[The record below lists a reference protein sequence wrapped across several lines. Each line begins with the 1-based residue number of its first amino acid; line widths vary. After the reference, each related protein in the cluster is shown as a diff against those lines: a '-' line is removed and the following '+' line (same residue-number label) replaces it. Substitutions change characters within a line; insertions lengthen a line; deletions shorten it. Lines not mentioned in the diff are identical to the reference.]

1 MEERRTSV
9 ITYPE
14 ESRASLLGKTY
25 LLLTVGFI
33 TMAFGVG
40 AGLQFLPMFAHLGK
54 WGYLIL
60 SLVATV
66 GTMFLALLFQRNLL
80 GYLFFTLFTFT
91 VGFFDA
97 PAVAVILQSS
107 FLLEIFKEAALI
119 TAGVTGALSLF
130 VLVTK
135 KDFGFLGGFLF
146 TGLVLVVIMA
156 VVGLFWHNSLLNVV
170 MSGMGALLFSGFILY
185 DTSRL
190 VNEKGTPVEIAIAL
204 FLDIINLFWSL
215 FNLLVA
221 LKGEER

>member
-1 MEERRTSV
+1 MERRPAV

-14 ESRASLLGKTY
+14 ESRVSILGKTY
-25 LLLTVGFI
+25 LLLTVGLI
-33 TMAFGVG
+33 TMALGVG
-40 AGLQFLPMFAHLGK
+40 IGLQFLPVFAHLGK

-60 SLVATV
+60 SLFATV
-66 GTMFLALLFQRNLL
+66 GTMFLALIFQRNLL

-97 PAVAVILQSS
+97 PAVAVIFQSP
-107 FLLEIFKEAALI
+107 FLIEIFKETALI
-119 TAGVTGALSLF
+119 TGVVTGALSLF
-130 VLVTK
+130 VLITK
-135 KDFGFLGGFLF
+135 RDFGFLGGFLF
-146 TGLVLVVIMA
+146 TGLILVVVMA
-156 VVGLFWHNSLLNVV
+156 IVGLFWHNSTLNVV
-170 MSGMGALLFSGFILY
+170 MSGMGALVFSGYILY

-190 VNEKGTPVEIAIAL
+190 VNEKGTPVEIAVAL

>member
-14 ESRASLLGKTY
+14 ENRASILGKTY

-33 TMAFGVG
+33 TMALGTGVG
-40 AGLQFLPMFAHLGK
+40 FQFLPMFTHLGK

-60 SLVATV
+60 SLVATI
-66 GTMFLALLFQRNLL
+66 GTMFLALIFQRNIL
-80 GYLFFTLFTFT
+80 GYIFFTLFTFT

-97 PAVAVILQSS
+97 PAVAVIFQSP
-107 FLLEIFKEAALI
+107 FLLEIFKETALI
-119 TAGVTGALSLF
+119 TGVVTGALSLF
-130 VLVTK
+130 VLITK

-156 VVGLFWHNSLLNVV
+156 VVGLFWHNSLMNVV
-170 MSGMGALLFSGFILY
+170 MSGMGALVFSGYILY

-221 LKGEER
+221 LKEER

>member
-1 MEERRTSV
+1 MEERRSSV

-14 ESRASLLGKTY
+14 ESRVSILGKTY

-33 TMAFGVG
+33 TMALGTGV
-40 AGLQFLPMFAHLGK
+40 GLQFLPMFAHLGK

-60 SLVATV
+60 SLVATI
-66 GTMFLALLFQRNLL
+66 GTMFLALAFQRNIL
-80 GYLFFTLFTFT
+80 GYIFFTLFTFM

-97 PAVAVILQSS
+97 PAIAVILQSA
-107 FLLEIFKEAALI
+107 FFLEIFKETVLI
-119 TAGVTGALSLF
+119 TGAVTGTLSLF
-130 VLVTK
+130 VLITK
-135 KDFGFLGGFLF
+135 KDFGFLGSFLF

-156 VVGLFWHNSLLNVV
+156 VIGLFWHNSLMNVV
-170 MSGMGALLFSGFILY
+170 MSGIGALVFSGYILY

-190 VNEKGTPVEIAIAL
+190 VNEKGNPVEIAIAL

-221 LKGEER
+221 LKEER

>member
-14 ESRASLLGKTY
+14 ESRASILGKTY

-33 TMAFGVG
+33 TMALGTGVG
-40 AGLQFLPMFAHLGK
+40 FQFLPMFAHLGK

-60 SLVATV
+60 SLVATI
-66 GTMFLALLFQRNLL
+66 GTMFLALIFQRNIL

-97 PAVAVILQSS
+97 PAVAVILQSP
-107 FLLEIFKEAALI
+107 FLLEIFKETALI
-119 TAGVTGALSLF
+119 TGVVTGALSLF
-130 VLVTK
+130 VLITK

-156 VVGLFWHNSLLNVV
+156 VVGLFWHNSLMNVV
-170 MSGMGALLFSGFILY
+170 MSGMGALVFSGYILY

-221 LKGEER
+221 LKEER